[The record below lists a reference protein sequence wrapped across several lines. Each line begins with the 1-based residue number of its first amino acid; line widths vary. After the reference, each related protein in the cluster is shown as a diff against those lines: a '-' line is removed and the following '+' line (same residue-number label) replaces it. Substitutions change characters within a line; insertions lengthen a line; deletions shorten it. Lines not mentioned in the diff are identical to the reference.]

1 VKDKNTMSTHSNDAD
16 QLSGEDLSAI
26 TARIAA
32 HFREGGTL
40 GDLAGITDEQF
51 EALYAAAYRLYGTE
65 QFEDA
70 AKLFAYLGMTDPYDR
85 RYTLGLGACQQ
96 MLKKWD
102 EAIAAYT
109 LCIALDVADPV
120 PAFHMAECVAGK
132 GDLAD
137 AQLLLT
143 ELVQRCKAPEHQAI
157 KQKADAMLQL
167 MALRAA
173 RTAATAPVKS

>member
-1 VKDKNTMSTHSNDAD
+1 MNTSAQDA
-16 QLSGEDLSAI
+16 QELTSEDLEAI
-26 TARIAA
+26 TTRVAE
-32 HFREGGTL
+32 HFRAGGTL

-51 EALYAAAYRLYGTE
+51 EAIYATAYRLYGME
-65 QFEDA
+65 QYADA
-70 AKLFAYLGMTDPYDR
+70 AKVFAYLGMADPYDR
-85 RYTLGLGACQQ
+85 RYTLGLGASEQ

-109 LCIALDVADPV
+109 LCIALDVEDPV

-137 AQLLLT
+137 AQTLLA
-143 ELVQRCKAPEHQAI
+143 EVVQRCKAPEHQAL
-157 KQKADAMLQL
+157 KQKADAMLKL

-173 RTAATAPVKS
+173 RTAAAKP

>member
-1 VKDKNTMSTHSNDAD
+1 MSNIQNDTD
-16 QLSGEDLSAI
+16 TLSGEDFAAI
-26 TARIAA
+26 TERIAA

-51 EALYAAAYRLYGTE
+51 EALYATAYRLYGTD

-85 RYTLGLGACQQ
+85 RYTLGLGASQQ

-109 LCIALDVADPV
+109 LCIALDVEDPV

-137 AQLLLT
+137 AQTLLA
-143 ELVQRCKAPEHQAI
+143 EVVQRCKTPEHQAL
-157 KQKADAMLQL
+157 KQKADAMLKL
-167 MALRAA
+167 MAMRMA
-173 RTAATAPVKS
+173 RNTAAAPAQS

>member
-1 VKDKNTMSTHSNDAD
+1 MSNIQNDTD
-16 QLSGEDLSAI
+16 TLSGEDFADI
-26 TARIAA
+26 TERIAA

-51 EALYAAAYRLYGTE
+51 EALYATAYRLYGTD

-85 RYTLGLGACQQ
+85 RYTLGLGASQQ

-109 LCIALDVADPV
+109 LCIALDVEDPV

-137 AQLLLT
+137 AQTLLA
-143 ELVQRCKAPEHQAI
+143 EVVQRCKTPEHQAL
-157 KQKADAMLQL
+157 KQKADAMLKL
-167 MALRAA
+167 MAMRMA
-173 RTAATAPVKS
+173 RNTAAAQAQS

>member
-1 VKDKNTMSTHSNDAD
+1 MSNIQNDTD
-16 QLSGEDLSAI
+16 TLSGEDFAAI
-26 TARIAA
+26 TERIAA

-51 EALYAAAYRLYGTE
+51 EALYATAYRLYGTD

-85 RYTLGLGACQQ
+85 RYTLGLGASQQ

-109 LCIALDVADPV
+109 LCIALDVEDPV

-137 AQLLLT
+137 AQTLLT
-143 ELVQRCKAPEHQAI
+143 EVVQRCKTPEHQAL
-157 KQKADAMLQL
+157 KQKADAMLKL
-167 MALRAA
+167 MAMRMA
-173 RTAATAPVKS
+173 RNIAPAPAQS

>member
-1 VKDKNTMSTHSNDAD
+1 MSNIPNDTD
-16 QLSGEDLSAI
+16 TLSGEDFAAI
-26 TARIAA
+26 TERIAA

-51 EALYAAAYRLYGTE
+51 EALYATAYRLYGTD

-85 RYTLGLGACQQ
+85 RYTLGLGASQQ

-109 LCIALDVADPV
+109 LCIALDVEDPV

-137 AQLLLT
+137 AQTLLA
-143 ELVQRCKAPEHQAI
+143 EVVQRCKAPEHQAL
-157 KQKADAMLQL
+157 KQKADAMLKL

-173 RTAATAPVKS
+173 RTAASVPAKS

>member
-1 VKDKNTMSTHSNDAD
+1 MSNIQNDTD
-16 QLSGEDLSAI
+16 TLSGEDFAAI
-26 TARIAA
+26 TERIAA
-32 HFREGGTL
+32 HFSQGGTL

-51 EALYAAAYRLYGTE
+51 EALYAAAYRLYGMD

-85 RYTLGLGACQQ
+85 RYTLGLGASQQ

-109 LCIALDVADPV
+109 LCIALDVEDPV

-137 AQLLLT
+137 AQTLLA
-143 ELVQRCKAPEHQAI
+143 EVVQRCKTPEHQAL
-157 KQKADAMLQL
+157 KQKADAMLKL
-167 MALRAA
+167 MALRVA
-173 RTAATAPVKS
+173 RNTAAAPAKS

>member
-1 VKDKNTMSTHSNDAD
+1 MSTIENDTGS
-16 QLSGEDLSAI
+16 LSGEDLVAI
-26 TARIAA
+26 TERIAA

-51 EALYAAAYRLYGTE
+51 EALYAMAYRLYGSD

-70 AKLFAYLGMTDPYDR
+70 AKLFAYLGMNDPYDR
-85 RYTLGLGACQQ
+85 RYTLGLGASQQ

-109 LCIALDVADPV
+109 LCIALDVEDPV

-137 AQLLLT
+137 AQTLMA
-143 ELVQRCKAPEHQAI
+143 EVVQRCKEPEHQAL
-157 KQKADAMLQL
+157 KHKADAMLKL
-167 MALRAA
+167 MTLRAS
-173 RTAATAPVKS
+173 RTAASSPTKS